1 MRTGIKLGEGL
12 GSLGSLGGLGGLG
25 GFERF
30 DVKDAIAD
38 LEGKL
43 HRIGEARTVTGKD
56 QPVDD
61 DIDRVRLLLVQL
73 RNLFEEIRLAVDPH
87 AHETIAP

>member
-1 MRTGIKLGEGL
+1 MRTGIELGKGL
-12 GSLGSLGGLGGLG
+12 GSLGGLG